1 MTRAETATIHAC
13 ASANHGLIM
22 WFVTL
27 SDRAYPGQPVAYA
40 MKGDRS
46 GGHRLPGELVADTIE
61 ELRELLPAR
70 PTRHDMSAYA
80 PAGIV
85 EAWGSR

>member
-1 MTRAETATIHAC
+1 MTRAEAATIHAR

-27 SDRAYPGQPVAYA
+27 SDRIYPGQPVAYA
-40 MKGDRS
+40 MKGDRN

-61 ELRELLPAR
+61 ELRELLPAGL
-70 PTRHDMSAYA
+70 TRHDMSVYA

-85 EAWGSR
+85 EAWG